1 MPQGSHKPGRGQPC
15 PSCVGEGRSS
25 PPGEDQRGGS
35 DEPCWLVQSVR
46 LPPAGMGWE
55 RFKGDDDHHT
65 CVITSAIGLA
75 YQTLTG
81 PSISI
86 FKPFPPQKTH
96 CFLIPVQLFWNTVCT
111 SGPAYQ
117 PSSWEGK
124 QDPVSRVFCDVT
136 PVYRQ
141 ESVAPTV
148 GFLTVRLRATVNWN
162 NTALATR

>member
-15 PSCVGEGRSS
+15 PSCVGEGGSS

-86 FKPFPPQKTH
+86 FKPFPPPKK
-96 CFLIPVQLFWNTVCT
+96 NTLLPDSCSAVLKYSVYIRT
-111 SGPAYQ
+111 SLPAVILGGEAGPC
-117 PSSWEGK
+117 K
-124 QDPVSRVFCDVT
+124 Q
-136 PVYRQ
+136 
-141 ESVAPTV
+141 
-148 GFLTVRLRATVNWN
+148 GFLGCDASLQAGERRSDSRISDCQAKGSCKLE
-162 NTALATR
+162 

>member
-1 MPQGSHKPGRGQPC
+1 
-15 PSCVGEGRSS
+15 
-25 PPGEDQRGGS
+25 
-35 DEPCWLVQSVR
+35 
-46 LPPAGMGWE
+46 MGLE
-55 RFKGDDDHHT
+55 RQDGF
-65 CVITSAIGLA
+65 
-75 YQTLTG
+75 QTLTVWQEDIPVGFGAIWYSTWKKGRG
-81 PSISI
+81 PSFSGWASQGQP
-86 FKPFPPQKTH
+86 KGS
-96 CFLIPVQLFWNTVCT
+96 T

-124 QDPVSRVFCDVT
+124 QDPVSRVFCDVM